1 MPTVRRLAKRIRT
14 YWVQDAS
21 FITLM
26 VMLGFT
32 IFIVPVLIEH
42 IFTEPESF
50 HLSVLAIFF
59 VGMWSAYQP
68 LLKVVGIILFLSSLS
83 VYFVCYFKHNEEL
96 TLLLWIT
103 YSLNTLVF
111 IITNLQL
118 LFRDEKFNFY
128 RVLGAMNVYLLIA
141 LLGAF
146 LFELVFYT
154 FGSSLKGDVVLVSAD
169 EDFADYLYFSL
180 VSLTTVGFGDIQP
193 ANAAAKMLSVFLS
206 TLGMLYPAVV
216 IAKLVASASHAARD

>member
-1 MPTVRRLAKRIRT
+1 MRHLAKRIRT

-32 IFIVPVLIEH
+32 IFVIPTLIEH
-42 IFTEPESF
+42 VFTRPESF

-59 VGMWSAYQP
+59 VGMWSAYHP
-68 LLKVVGIILFLSSLS
+68 FLKVIGLSLFLASLS
-83 VYFVCYFKHNEEL
+83 LFFICYFFDNKAL

-118 LFRDEKFNFY
+118 LFRDDKFNFY
-128 RVLGAMNVYLLIA
+128 RVLGAVNVYLLIA

-146 LFELVFYT
+146 LFELVYYT
-154 FGSSLKGDVVLVSAD
+154 FGSSLKGDILLVSAD

-206 TLGMLYPAVV
+206 TIGILYPAVV
-216 IAKLVASASHAARD
+216 IARLVASASHATRN

>member
-1 MPTVRRLAKRIRT
+1 MPIVHRLAKVIRS

-32 IFIVPVLIEH
+32 IFIIPTLLEH
-42 IFTEPESF
+42 VFTRPESI
-50 HLSVLAIFF
+50 HVSVLAIFF
-59 VGMWSAYQP
+59 VGMWSAYT
-68 LLKVVGIILFLSSLS
+68 KVIKVIGIILLISSLCLYLIS
-83 VYFVCYFKHNEEL
+83 YNTYNKDL
-96 TLLLWIT
+96 TAYLWMS

-118 LFRDEKFNFY
+118 LFRDNKFNFY
-128 RVLGAMNVYLLIA
+128 RVLGAVNVYLLIA

-169 EDFADYLYFSL
+169 SDFADYLYFSL

-206 TLGMLYPAVV
+206 TVGILFPAVV
-216 IAKLVASASHAARD
+216 IARLAGTIYQSPED

>member
-1 MPTVRRLAKRIRT
+1 MRHLAKRIRT

-32 IFIVPVLIEH
+32 IFVIPTLIEH
-42 IFTEPESF
+42 VFTRPESF
-50 HLSVLAIFF
+50 HLSVLALFF
-59 VGMWSAYQP
+59 VGMWSAYHP
-68 LLKVVGIILFLSSLS
+68 FLKVIGLSLFLASLS
-83 VYFVCYFKHNEEL
+83 LFFICYFFNNEAL

-103 YSLNTLVF
+103 YSLNILVF

-118 LFRDEKFNFY
+118 LFRNDKFNFY
-128 RVLGAMNVYLLIA
+128 RVLGAVNVYLLIA

-146 LFELVFYT
+146 LFELVYYT
-154 FGSSLKGDVVLVSAD
+154 FGSSLKGDILLVSAD

-206 TLGMLYPAVV
+206 TIGILYPAVV
-216 IAKLVASASHAARD
+216 IARLVASASHATRN

>member
-1 MPTVRRLAKRIRT
+1 MPTVRHLAKRMRS

-32 IFIVPVLIEH
+32 IFAVPTFIEH
-42 IFTEPESF
+42 VFDRAETLHI
-50 HLSVLAIFF
+50 SVLAIFF
-59 VGMWSAYQP
+59 VGMWSAYRP
-68 LLKVVGIILFLSSLS
+68 FLKIIGMILFLSSLS
-83 VYFVCYFKHNEEL
+83 LYFTCYFNNNEYL
-96 TLLLWIT
+96 RAFLWIT

-118 LFRDEKFNFY
+118 LFRDDQFNFY
-128 RVLGAMNVYLLIA
+128 RVLGAVNVYLLIA

-146 LFELVFYT
+146 LFELVYYT
-154 FGSSLKGDVVLVSAD
+154 FGSSLKGDIVLVSAD

-206 TLGMLYPAVV
+206 TIGVLYPAVV
-216 IAKLVASASHAARD
+216 IAKLVASVSQSNKG

>member
-1 MPTVRRLAKRIRT
+1 MPTVRHLAKRMRS

-32 IFIVPVLIEH
+32 IFAVPTFIEH
-42 IFTEPESF
+42 VFARAETL

-59 VGMWSAYQP
+59 VGMWSAYKP
-68 LLKVVGIILFLSSLS
+68 FLKIIGMILFISSLS
-83 VYFVCYFKHNEEL
+83 LYFTCYFYNNEDL
-96 TLLLWIT
+96 RAFLWIT

-118 LFRDEKFNFY
+118 LFRDDQFNFY
-128 RVLGAMNVYLLIA
+128 RVLGAVNVYLLIA

-146 LFELVFYT
+146 LFELVYYT

-206 TLGMLYPAVV
+206 TIGILYPAVV
-216 IAKLVASASHAARD
+216 IAKLVSSVSQGHNR